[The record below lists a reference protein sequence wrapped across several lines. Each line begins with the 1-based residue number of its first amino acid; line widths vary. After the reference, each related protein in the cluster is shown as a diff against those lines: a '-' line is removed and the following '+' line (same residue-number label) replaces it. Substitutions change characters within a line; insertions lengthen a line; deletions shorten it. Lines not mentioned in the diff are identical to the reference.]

1 MNSNSGYVTS
11 KPVLGLEVW
20 NGQECKT
27 LLRGLDDKAV
37 NLSFGFLNKEVFE
50 ELLKVLEP
58 EGRLQWF
65 EA

>member
-1 MNSNSGYVTS
+1 MNSNSGCVTS

-20 NGQECKT
+20 NGQECKM